1 MSKEKEKEEEISFS
15 DKLRRE
21 KAIRYCIRAAKYVMG
36 YLTDFPLEFIPD
48 ASGDPVEVR
57 LRIWWK
63 ESDCQANLMPTIAK
77 MQLDKMEKD
86 ISRKAQGIGN
96 TKVSKPVKDNGAR

>member
-1 MSKEKEKEEEISFS
+1 MIEEKTKEEELSLA
-15 DKLRRE
+15 DKFRRE

-57 LRIWWK
+57 IRIWWK
-63 ESDCQANLMPTIAK
+63 EDDCQDRLMPTFVK
-77 MQLDKMEKD
+77 PQLDKMEKD
-86 ISRKAQGIGN
+86 LSRISKIVGN
-96 TKVSKPVKDNGAR
+96 TQVSKPV